1 LAWDPGAASERPV
14 LCLESVGRVY
24 GSGPAAVHALRE
36 VSFTLARSEIVML
49 VGPSG
54 SGKTTLLQMAG
65 AIDRPTSGRVL
76 HDGQDL
82 GELTA
87 AELTILRRR
96 HVGFV
101 FQFFNLVPGLS
112 AEENVALVARLD
124 GTSRARA
131 RARARELLGLMGLER
146 RREHLPSQLSGG
158 EQQRVA
164 IARALMNR
172 PRLILADEPTGN
184 LDRAV
189 GESIVELLTET
200 ASRHGAGLLIVTHDS
215 RLIPRAHH
223 TLTMTDGNLRVEAGE
238 RVSAPAIG

>member
-1 LAWDPGAASERPV
+1 MAWDPGAASERPV
-14 LCLESVGRVY
+14 LCLESVSRVY
-24 GSGPAAVHALRE
+24 GSGPAAVHALRA

-87 AELTILRRR
+87 AQLTILRRR

-124 GTSRARA
+124 GTPRARA

-200 ASRHGAGLLIVTHDS
+200 ASRQGAGLLIVTHDS

-238 RVSAPAIG
+238 RAGAPAIG